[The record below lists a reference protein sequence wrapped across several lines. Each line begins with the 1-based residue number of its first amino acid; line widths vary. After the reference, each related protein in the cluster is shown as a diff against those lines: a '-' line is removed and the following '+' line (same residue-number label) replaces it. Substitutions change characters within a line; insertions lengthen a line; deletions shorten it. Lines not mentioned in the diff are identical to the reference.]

1 MQLNILKNEEK
12 KMNTFMFLVYIII
25 PIAALGFVLLFLDG
39 TAVDC
44 IVLLMALASIMI
56 RLLEKRLGGMAKYL
70 YASIF
75 PIFGVLVI
83 VIPDDGKF
91 GAITQAYFLGLIL
104 SVAYYNVMVVR
115 VNALVTVV
123 LNSVGF
129 IIFPDSYT
137 KMHSTVVWIFIG
149 IVFVLAYLTATL
161 ITKRTYQ
168 LFEQVEANEKEV
180 SKLMDKVGTAF
191 EGLRQSSETINVSI
205 HTFEEMTH
213 DIAASTEKITIS
225 AGNQMDEVGG
235 SIHIFKNLGEKLSIS
250 ENRVEETVA
259 NMASLQQQNDK
270 GVNAINELS
279 RKFDETIKSTD
290 KVSQEMETLS
300 KKSALIGEIINS
312 IRDIAN
318 QTNLLALN
326 AAIEAARAGE
336 AGRGF
341 AVVADEINMLS
352 AQSNDATQKIEDILS
367 DIIATI
373 ENAGSMIGRNNEI
386 VKESDEK
393 LDYTVSIFN
402 SMLESS
408 DKVMDITKLLANE
421 LRSIMEIKDSLQTA
435 MNNLSELSSKSANI
449 TMEISTSTEEQVS
462 AVNEIVSSMDR
473 VQEGM
478 DHLSA
483 VLNKN

>member
-12 KMNTFMFLVYIII
+12 KMNTYMFLVYIII
-25 PIAALGFVLLFLDG
+25 PIAALGFVMLFLDG

-44 IVLLMALASIMI
+44 VVLLMALASILI
-56 RLLEKRLGGMAKYL
+56 RLLEKPLGDVAKYL

-75 PIFGVLVI
+75 PVFGVLVI
-83 VIPDDGKF
+83 AVTNDGKF

-104 SVAYYNVMVVR
+104 SIAYYNVKVVR
-115 VNALVTVV
+115 VNAIMTLV
-123 LNSVGF
+123 LNGLGL
-129 IIFPDSYT
+129 IIFTDEYKT
-137 KMHSTVVWIFIG
+137 LHTIIVWVFIG
-149 IVFVLAYLTATL
+149 IVFLLAYITATL

-168 LFEQVEANEKEV
+168 LFEQVQKNEQEV

-191 EGLRQSSETINVSI
+191 EGLRQSSETINTSI
-205 HTFEEMTH
+205 HTFEDMTH
-213 DIAASTEKITIS
+213 DIAASSEKITIS
-225 AGNQMDEVGG
+225 AGNQMNEVGG
-235 SIHIFKNLGEKLSIS
+235 SIHIFEKLGDKLSAS
-250 ENRVEETVA
+250 ENRVKETVT
-259 NMASLQQQNDK
+259 NMASLKQQNDK
-270 GVNAINELS
+270 GVSAINELS

-290 KVSQEMETLS
+290 KVSQEIEVLS

-341 AVVADEINMLS
+341 AVVADEINDLS
-352 AQSNDATQKIEDILS
+352 AQSANATQKIEDILS
-367 DIIATI
+367 DVVVSIEHTTSIID
-373 ENAGSMIGRNNEI
+373 RNNDI

-393 LDYTVSIFN
+393 LDYTVSIFK

-408 DKVMDITKLLANE
+408 DKVMDITELLANE
-421 LRSIMEIKDSLQTA
+421 LRSIMEIKESLEGA
-435 MNNLSELSSKSANI
+435 MNNLSELSSASANI
-449 TMEISTSTEEQVS
+449 TMEISSSTEEQVS
-462 AVNEIVSSMDR
+462 AVNEIVSSMDK

-478 DHLSA
+478 EHLSA
-483 VLNKN
+483 VLKQK